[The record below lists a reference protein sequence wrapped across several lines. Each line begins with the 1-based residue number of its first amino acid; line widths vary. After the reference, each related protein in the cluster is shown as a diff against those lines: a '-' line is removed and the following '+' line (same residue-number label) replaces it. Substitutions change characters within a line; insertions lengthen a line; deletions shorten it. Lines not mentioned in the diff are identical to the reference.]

1 MVYLWGILAL
11 IFVQLGLFALWFR
24 QNQSDRT
31 FLGKLTDA
39 LNKQTVSRQVFSL
52 SPVPYK
58 YVSVY
63 DAISKLLVSLPTNTG
78 KDKLTGLVNR
88 VGLKRTIASMM
99 PMTRGAFVIIDIY
112 RFRYVNDL
120 FGFAFGDELLIAFGQ
135 RLRTLQLTPKLV
147 ARMNGDEFLLYF
159 EQEMNDDLMHQ
170 LKGRLQV
177 PFKIRETPI
186 SVRIQMGYLNL
197 SQHHADASLML
208 RRVDL
213 ALKNARLSK
222 ESIGCYQQDDDKSQ
236 QRELEIINSLPKS
249 LQNNDLYMVYQPK
262 ENVRTGGFTQV
273 EALIRWEHKTLGKI
287 SPGEFIPL
295 AEYAGMID
303 LVSRWALD
311 QVLAQQARWREE
323 GLKLEVAVNLSTRDL
338 DSDTLPSEIEACL
351 QRYQLPAEALVI
363 EITESAIM
371 SDTEKAIATLHR
383 LRAIGVKLAIDD
395 FGTGHSSLAY
405 LKHLPV
411 DEVKIDKAFLVD
423 LTSDKHALHIMD
435 TSISLAKKLG
445 FEVTVEGVET
455 KEIRN
460 ILVHLGADKLQGM
473 LFAKPMRAAELEFS
487 WQKLQVI
494 RPAI

>member
-1 MVYLWGILAL
+1 M
-11 IFVQLGLFALWFR
+11 
-24 QNQSDRT
+24 
-31 FLGKLTDA
+31 
-39 LNKQTVSRQVFSL
+39 
-52 SPVPYK
+52 
-58 YVSVY
+58 
-63 DAISKLLVSLPTNTG
+63 
-78 KDKLTGLVNR
+78 
-88 VGLKRTIASMM
+88 
-99 PMTRGAFVIIDIY
+99 
-112 RFRYVNDL
+112 
-120 FGFAFGDELLIAFGQ
+120 
-135 RLRTLQLTPKLV
+135 
-147 ARMNGDEFLLYF
+147 
-159 EQEMNDDLMHQ
+159 
-170 LKGRLQV
+170 
-177 PFKIRETPI
+177 
-186 SVRIQMGYLNL
+186 
-197 SQHHADASLML
+197 
-208 RRVDL
+208 
-213 ALKNARLSK
+213 
-222 ESIGCYQQDDDKSQ
+222 
-236 QRELEIINSLPKS
+236 
-249 LQNNDLYMVYQPK
+249 
-262 ENVRTGGFTQV
+262 
-273 EALIRWEHKTLGKI
+273 
-287 SPGEFIPL
+287 
-295 AEYAGMID
+295 
-303 LVSRWALD
+303 
-311 QVLAQQARWREE
+311 
-323 GLKLEVAVNLSTRDL
+323 NLSTRDL